1 MIMKE
6 LNKIQLENIKGG
18 DLSNR
23 QCLQLGII
31 SFGFALGQIW
41 PVAGGALTVAT
52 VGNCFAAW

>member
-1 MIMKE
+1 M
-6 LNKIQLENIKGG
+6 
-18 DLSNR
+18 